1 MRGPVRA
8 RGGHRYVRGII
19 CRRPGVVL
27 TPAKP
32 IEKPGVPMG
41 ELTPAKPIKKPS
53 VPMTE
58 LKPAQPV
65 EQAED
70 KLVQTGDASVLGIAA
85 SMAASL
91 SAILAGAAI
100 KGRRK

>member
-1 MRGPVRA
+1 MRA

-19 CRRPGVVL
+19 CRRPGVV
-27 TPAKP
+27 
-32 IEKPGVPMG
+32 
-41 ELTPAKPIKKPS
+41 LTPAKPIKKPS